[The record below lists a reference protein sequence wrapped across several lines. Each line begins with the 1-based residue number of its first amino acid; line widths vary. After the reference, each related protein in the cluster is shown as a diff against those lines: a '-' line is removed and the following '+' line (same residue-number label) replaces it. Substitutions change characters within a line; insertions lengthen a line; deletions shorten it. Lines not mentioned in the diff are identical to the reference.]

1 MKMRF
6 LIQYET
12 FGTLVICVVR
22 EVVKVLPIYFLLCG
36 GFGLSMWSMV
46 RRFQSPEAQKNA
58 TRYYLKEEDS
68 RYDRSFFHVLFWRNL
83 YADGPDKMFIVKN
96 YTWTD
101 KEDATEKFFSLKFS
115 HIMPLAFWG
124 IYQVIVIIF

>member
-1 MKMRF
+1 MNKNKLSGNNPVYIGHTLMSIGIGAEVLMKTRF

-46 RRFQSPEAQKNA
+46 RRFQSPEAQKNS
-58 TRYYLKEEDS
+58 TRY
-68 RYDRSFFHVLFWRNL
+68 
-83 YADGPDKMFIVKN
+83 I
-96 YTWTD
+96 
-101 KEDATEKFFSLKFS
+101 
-115 HIMPLAFWG
+115 
-124 IYQVIVIIF
+124 